1 MSQVCYVATGTC
13 WCLMYCRTA
22 ARQHDPQE
30 HRPPRLHPAD
40 RFGLVA
46 CSSQRGDFQ
55 ARQLFANSSSTTPP
69 IVISGQFLY
78 NSATGEQFS
87 CRGIGFSL
95 ETSASPS
102 PNSKDFFLDSEE
114 VCGED
119 NQLLHSL
126 LFVFYG
132 NNSR

>member
-1 MSQVCYVATGTC
+1 MSTTSLTITVLYMPPLTPLLYCTLSPLRRLAQVTSA
-13 WCLMYCRTA
+13 
-22 ARQHDPQE
+22 
-30 HRPPRLHPAD
+30 
-40 RFGLVA
+40 
-46 CSSQRGDFQ
+46 
-55 ARQLFANSSSTTPP
+55 TPP

-114 VCGED
+114 VCSD
-119 NQLLHSL
+119 DRMMRSL
-126 LFVFYG
+126 GSCWVF
-132 NNSR
+132 

>member
-1 MSQVCYVATGTC
+1 MTC
-13 WCLMYCRTA
+13 KNFV
-22 ARQHDPQE
+22 
-30 HRPPRLHPAD
+30 LHPTYPTD
-40 RFGLVA
+40 RLGLV
-46 CSSQRGDFQ
+46 CSSQRGDIQ
-55 ARQLFANSSSTTPP
+55 ARRLFANSSSTTPL

-114 VCGED
+114 VRGGR

-126 LFVFYG
+126 MLFAFYG